1 MTLNKDT
8 YSIRQVIELTGVTE
22 FLLRIWEL
30 RYKAISPQRTESG
43 RRLYSPE
50 DVLKIASLNTL
61 CSRGYRIGKIA
72 KLSTPELQNLIKES
86 FLETDSTTENSNQ
99 TAQPKDSHL
108 DQKLKK
114 LFDLLAK
121 GKWTHFKNQYYK
133 LAEAHTAVEN
143 IFEMILPLIK
153 NMNELV
159 AHDKLSIAQE
169 HFITALLKEHLQKIK
184 AEQFSAPT
192 HGNKKFIL
200 ATPEGDIHDLGLLI
214 ASALTSTCQ
223 IESLYLGP
231 HVPKK
236 DLAETCL
243 QFKATHLLLVSTVSE
258 TEGAKENIL
267 TYLNFI
273 ERNSPKN
280 LKIWIAGRNTH
291 QLPEKA
297 LKEILVLKS
306 FKDFY
311 ALINKGTK

>member
-43 RRLYSPE
+43 RRLYSAE
-50 DVLKIASLNTL
+50 DVIKIASLNTL
-61 CSRGYRIGKIA
+61 CSRGFRIGKIA
-72 KLSTPELQNLIKES
+72 NLSIPELQNLIKDS
-86 FLETDSTTENSNQ
+86 FLDSDSPADRSSSPQKTESQ
-99 TAQPKDSHL
+99 QDK
-108 DQKLKK
+108 KIKK
-114 LFDLLAK
+114 LFDILAK
-121 GKWTHFKNQYYK
+121 GKWTLFKNEYYK
-133 LAEAHTAVEN
+133 LTENLTAVEN
-143 IFEMILPLIK
+143 IFEIILPLVS
-153 NMNELV
+153 NMNSLV
-159 AHDKLSIAQE
+159 SSEKLSIAQE

-184 AEQFSAPT
+184 AEQFSFPSQGT
-192 HGNKKFIL
+192 KKFIL

-214 ASALTSTCQ
+214 ASALTSTCK

-243 QFKATHLLLVSTVSE
+243 QFKATHLLVVSTVSE
-258 TEGAKENIL
+258 NEGAKENLL

-291 QLPEKA
+291 QLSEKK
-297 LKEILVLKS
+297 LKEIQVINS
-306 FKDFY
+306 FKEFY
-311 ALINKGTK
+311 ELLNKGAK

>member
-8 YSIRQVIELTGVTE
+8 YSIRQVIELTGITE

-30 RYKAISPQRTESG
+30 RYKAISPKRTESG

-50 DVLKIASLNTL
+50 DVIKIASLNTL

-72 KLSTPELQNLIKES
+72 NLSTIELQNLIKES
-86 FLETDSTTENSNQ
+86 FLETESLTLDNNPKKPVQDSQ
-99 TAQPKDSHL
+99 FDK
-108 DQKLKK
+108 KLRK

-121 GKWTHFKNQYYK
+121 GKWTLFKNQYYE
-133 LAEAHTAVEN
+133 LAEDHTAVEN

-153 NMNELV
+153 NMNDLV
-159 AHDKLSIAQE
+159 ANDKLSITQE

-236 DLAETCL
+236 DLAEACL

-258 TEGAKENIL
+258 SEGAKENIL

-273 ERNSPKN
+273 ERNTPKN
-280 LKIWIAGRNTH
+280 LKIWVAGRNTH
-291 QLPEKA
+291 QLSGKA

-311 ALINKGTK
+311 ELISKGAK